1 MSQKR
6 SLANAMLL
14 PNLALHDHNS
24 AFMAFSHIR
33 AHTVT
38 TTRGVITTDM
48 ADKGYQVR
56 NETWRS
62 SPEVIGLPEAP

>member
-14 PNLALHDHNS
+14 PNLALHDHKS
-24 AFMAFSHIR
+24 ASTAFSHIR

-38 TTRGVITTDM
+38 TTRGEITM
-48 ADKGYQVR
+48 NLADKGDQLQ
-56 NETWRS
+56 NESWQS
-62 SPEVIGLPEAP
+62 SPEGIGLPEAP